1 MVELD
6 KYCGKKIEVGACP
19 ICGEMPDMCA
29 ANDPEV
35 KMLPPKWKVEK
46 AKREY
51 FKNKLG
57 LGDKNELKQLNL

>member
-1 MVELD
+1 MPD
-6 KYCGKKIEVGACP
+6 IGSYTGRKIEVGACP
-19 ICGEMPDMCA
+19 ICGEVGDKCA

-35 KMLPPKWKVEK
+35 KALPPVWKVEK

-57 LGDKNELKQLNL
+57 LGENTKSKQMKL

>member
-1 MVELD
+1 MPD
-6 KYCGKKIEVGACP
+6 IGGYTGKKIEVGACP

-29 ANDPEV
+29 ENDPEV
-35 KMLPPKWKVEK
+35 KWLPPKWVVEK

-57 LGDKNELKQLNL
+57 LGDKTKLKQMNL